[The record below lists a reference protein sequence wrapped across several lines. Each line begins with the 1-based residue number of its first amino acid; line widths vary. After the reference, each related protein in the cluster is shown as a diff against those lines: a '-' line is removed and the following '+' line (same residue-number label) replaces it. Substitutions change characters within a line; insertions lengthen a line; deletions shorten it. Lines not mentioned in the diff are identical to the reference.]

1 MSLNPPA
8 NSLPSPCF
16 IQSQVI
22 GVSEVLLILPRKWID
37 IKDPVNMHLP
47 PSLEC
52 ATDPYSEIADPLGWG
67 TETSVLCIYS

>member
-1 MSLNPPA
+1 M
-8 NSLPSPCF
+8 
-16 IQSQVI
+16 
-22 GVSEVLLILPRKWID
+22 SEVLLILPRKWID

-47 PSLEC
+47 SSLEC